1 MFEHKLLLIGICYQR
16 NFPIILVHMVLT
28 GSNVRKKKSVKSMA
42 WNVRIDGEIKHEIVW
57 IIWESKPN
65 TAKKHDIAFAGIV
78 KMC

>member
-1 MFEHKLLLIGICYQR
+1 MLSEK
-16 NFPIILVHMVLT
+16 FPYYFGAYGFNWIQCPE
-28 GSNVRKKKSVKSMA
+28 KKSVKSMA

-65 TAKKHDIAFAGIV
+65 TAKKNDIAFAGIV